1 MENKGRRVHN
11 KRTQKDYSLAF
22 KLQLVDEV
30 EKGLLSYKEAQFKY
44 GIQGKTTV
52 LTWLRKHGRL
62 EWTESTEM
70 KKKSTPNNKIKELER
85 KLKRLEMEKRIL
97 NEAIDVAD
105 ELFGTEIRKKCLP
118 LSQAAFQEQ
127 VQKLD
132 SEQ

>member
-1 MENKGRRVHN
+1 MENKRRNHYK

-22 KLQLVDEV
+22 KLQVVDEV
-30 EKGLLSYKEAQFKY
+30 EKGLFTYKEAQFKY
-44 GIQGKTTV
+44 GIQGRSTV

-70 KKKSTPNNKIKELER
+70 KKKSTPNNKIRELEK
-85 KLKRLEMEKRIL
+85 KLKRLELEKQIL

-118 LSQAAFQEQ
+118 LSQAAFKEQ
-127 VQKLD
+127 GQKLD
-132 SEQ
+132 WEQ